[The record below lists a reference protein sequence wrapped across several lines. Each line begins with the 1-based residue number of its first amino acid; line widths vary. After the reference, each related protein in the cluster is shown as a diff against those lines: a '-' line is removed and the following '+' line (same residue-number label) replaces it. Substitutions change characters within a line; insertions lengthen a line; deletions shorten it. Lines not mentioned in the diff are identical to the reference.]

1 MKTAKVFGILVLSVA
16 AVALVSAI
24 DGRAKTPLDANKET
38 VTNFY
43 KLAFNDHKP
52 AAAVEKYVG
61 KEYKQHNPMVAD
73 GALSFIDF
81 VNDFVAK
88 NPHLHVDIKRVIA
101 EGDLVVTHVL
111 ITASDKDR
119 GLAAIDIFRLDEE
132 GKIVEHWDVVQPVPE
147 KPANE
152 NTMF

>member
-1 MKTAKVFGILVLSVA
+1 MKKLMTLAMIAMVA
-16 AVALVSAI
+16 IAAAYSMNS
-24 DGRAKTPLDANKET
+24 DAKTTLDANKEV
-38 VTNFY
+38 VTSFY

-61 KEYKQHNPMVAD
+61 AAYKQHNPMVAD
-73 GALSFIDF
+73 GSLAFIDF
-81 VNDFVAK
+81 VNGYVAK

-111 ITASDKDR
+111 ITTAESDR
-119 GLAAIDIFRLDEE
+119 GAAAMDIFRLEE
-132 GKIVEHWDVVQPVPE
+132 GKIVEHWDVVQPVPD

-152 NTMF
+152 NGMF